1 MVGLD
6 RNVDRL
12 AKESERVLGP
22 NTLFIFSSDN
32 GGATFFGGLN
42 APLRSGKTMPF
53 EGGVWFENITHT
65 SSFAKSLAHV
75 IAQEYESLSLFPNI

>member
-32 GGATFFGGLN
+32 GVQHSLVVSMHHFVVERQCR
-42 APLRSGKTMPF
+42 LRG
-53 EGGVWFENITHT
+53 
-65 SSFAKSLAHV
+65 
-75 IAQEYESLSLFPNI
+75 

>member
-12 AKESERVLGP
+12 AKESERILGR

-53 EGGVWFENITHT
+53 EGGRFSDFVSTTLELLRPTTNRCTCSNICT
-65 SSFAKSLAHV
+65 
-75 IAQEYESLSLFPNI
+75 